1 MAAKVLPATPG
12 PTPRTSDQG
21 DQPVQATLSIFPK
34 FYRHLDV
41 RGLAALVREV
51 GLDTTNLVI
60 RDGYWVSEPNLA
72 ETLPR
77 FVRVMRSEGLD
88 PRFATT
94 GYSADA
100 LAADPTPLA
109 MLADHGIREFRTGY
123 FRAGD
128 DPRQA
133 LGSARDSLEA
143 LAEQCARHNIRAVY
157 QVHHG
162 TLIPNASAAWH
173 VVNGLPAEYIGVEL
187 DPGNQSF
194 EGFER
199 WDRSARLLGEYLVAV
214 GVKDTVVERE
224 PGREEAPDKGWSRRW
239 APICEGV
246 TDWHDLARALKAVG
260 FRGTMV
266 FMPFYDEDDPAA
278 MTAKL
283 KREVAYLRA
292 VLANVEAEG

>member
-1 MAAKVLPATPG
+1 M
-12 PTPRTSDQG
+12 
-21 DQPVQATLSIFPK
+21 QATLSIFPK
-34 FYRHLDV
+34 FYGHLDT

-60 RDGYWVSEPNLA
+60 RDGYWVSESNLA
-72 ETLPR
+72 ETLTE
-77 FVRVMRSEGLD
+77 FMRVMRSEGLE

-94 GYSADA
+94 SYSAET

-109 MLADHGIREFRTGY
+109 LLAEYGIREFRIGY

-128 DPRQA
+128 DPRRA
-133 LGSARDSLEA
+133 LESARRSLEA
-143 LAEQCARHNIRAVY
+143 LSERCARHGIRAVY

-162 TLIPNASAAWH
+162 TLIPNASAGWH
-173 VVNGLPAEYIGVEL
+173 VMNGLPSEYIGLEL

-199 WDRSARLLGEYLVAV
+199 WDRSARLLGDYLIAV
-214 GVKDTVVERE
+214 GVKDTAVERE
-224 PGREEAPDKGWSRRW
+224 PGREEAPDKGWKRTW
-239 APICEGV
+239 VPIYEGV
-246 TDWHDLARALKAVG
+246 TDWHELARELSAVD

-266 FMPFYDEDDPAA
+266 FMPFYDENDPTA

-292 VLANVEAEG
+292 VLANVEAER